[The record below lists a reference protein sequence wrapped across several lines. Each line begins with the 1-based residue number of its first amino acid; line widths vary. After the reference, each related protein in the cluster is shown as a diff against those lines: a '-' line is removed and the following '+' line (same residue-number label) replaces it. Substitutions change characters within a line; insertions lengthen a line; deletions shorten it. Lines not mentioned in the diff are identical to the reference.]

1 MTCYIVLNVGIVVII
16 MLTAWVWYLIKKNPG
31 VIDMFWSI
39 AITVSGL
46 IALLSGIRSTVQL
59 ITALLLLTWGIRL
72 AAYLF
77 LTRVLPGHVDKR
89 YLSLSSDWKVSKAL
103 GFLGNYLF
111 QGLLTMM
118 IALPFWWIRQEAFFS
133 AWTVVGIILVI
144 IGIVF
149 ESIADYQLN
158 QYKKKH
164 DGGVCKNGLWQYSR
178 HPNYFFEWLI
188 WVGFSAMA
196 FSIPYGLLSLLSPLL
211 LLGIM
216 LFITVPMTEKQ
227 SLESRG
233 EAFKKYQEKTSI
245 FFPLPPRQ

>member
-1 MTCYIVLNVGIVVII
+1 MTCYIVLNVIIVVII

-39 AITVSGL
+39 AITFSGGIALYSGL
-46 IALLSGIRSTVQL
+46 HSTVQL
-59 ITALLLLTWGIRL
+59 IAGLLLLTWGIRL

-77 LTRVLPGHVDKR
+77 FTRVLPNHVDKR

-103 GFLGNYLF
+103 GFLANYLL
-111 QGLLTMM
+111 QGLLAML
-118 IALPFWWIRQEAFFS
+118 IALPFWWVRQETFFS
-133 AWTVVGIILVI
+133 AWTVLGILLVI
-144 IGIVF
+144 IGIIF

-158 QYKKKH
+158 QFKKKH
-164 DGGVCKNGLWQYSR
+164 DGGVCNKGLWHYSR

-196 FSIPYGLLSLLSPLL
+196 FSMPYGFLSLVSPLL

-216 LFITVPMTEKQ
+216 LFITVPITEKQ

-233 EAFKKYQEKTSI
+233 EAFEKYQEKTAM